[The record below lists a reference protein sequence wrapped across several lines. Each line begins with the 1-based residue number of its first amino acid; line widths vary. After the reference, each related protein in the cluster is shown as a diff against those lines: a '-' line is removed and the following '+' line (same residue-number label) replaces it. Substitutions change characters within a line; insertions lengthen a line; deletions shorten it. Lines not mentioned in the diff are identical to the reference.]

1 MHLKTPQRFSSTFS
15 SYSKMGKPC
24 CPRWSDEFCLFS
36 LFDHFDLVFNQI
48 NEWDHSWIPFGHDGV
63 LSYLFE
69 ISDNKLFLAHYLLP
83 PTSAWCFIF
92 SLQPT
97 YYVFLWASGNLLL
110 TNLPWVVCVLKSER
124 SGKILLKIQHLQL
137 LVEGVE
143 KWEVEK
149 TFGKKNHLPCL
160 NSRIWFGGS
169 ARRE

>member
-1 MHLKTPQRFSSTFS
+1 MLSTLVRWVLSILFIWRIFFIVTLSSIKLMNKTIP
-15 SYSKMGKPC
+15 
-24 CPRWSDEFCLFS
+24 EFLS
-36 LFDHFDLVFNQI
+36 GN
-48 NEWDHSWIPFGHDGV
+48 DGV

-69 ISDNKLFLAHYLLP
+69 ISDNELFLAHYLLP
-83 PTSAWCFIF
+83 PTSAWCLNF

-124 SGKILLKIQHLQL
+124 GGKILLKIQHLQL

-149 TFGKKNHLPCL
+149 TFGKKKSPSMSKL
-160 NSRIWFGGS
+160 
-169 ARRE
+169 